1 MQDSIENKYP
11 ELMIKEYKFNAFYIN
26 NFELIH
32 SKNGEFEYQHP
43 FYNWLFTKDSTE
55 ELELKLKNSQ
65 FKIKR

>member
-1 MQDSIENKYP
+1 
-11 ELMIKEYKFNAFYIN
+11 MIKEYKFNAFYIN